1 MEEATTADTANLT
14 YEAYVQDAAARSRH
28 GQHQLFRG
36 RHRLLRPK
44 SRWKRTIWCSSLC
57 RMTRGFTATVNG
69 VEAEIERVDGG
80 LSAVLCPA
88 GENTIVFSYETPG
101 LKLSTG
107 VTLGAILVWLGYC
120 GFIVFVEKKKNRRNI
135 DMQNHEHSCSR
146 IQAGRRARSH
156 RRPHR

>member
-1 MEEATTADTANLT
+1 M
-14 YEAYVQDAAARSRH
+14 
-28 GQHQLFRG
+28 
-36 RHRLLRPK
+36 
-44 SRWKRTIWCSSLC
+44 
-57 RMTRGFTATVNG
+57 NG

-120 GFIVFVEKKKNRRNI
+120 GFIVLVEKKKK
-135 DMQNHEHSCSR
+135 QEKH
-146 IQAGRRARSH
+146 
-156 RRPHR
+156 

>member
-1 MEEATTADTANLT
+1 MPCLKLCFDEPRAPRA
-14 YEAYVQDAAARSRH
+14 V
-28 GQHQLFRG
+28 GQRQQHAQVRQG
-36 RHRLLRPK
+36 DVA
-44 SRWKRTIWCSSLC
+44 
-57 RMTRGFTATVNG
+57 ATVNG

-120 GFIVFVEKKKNRRNI
+120 GFIVFVEKKKK
-135 DMQNHEHSCSR
+135 QEKH
-146 IQAGRRARSH
+146 
-156 RRPHR
+156 